1 MQPSGKGSNILGFE
15 TLDTPVGIY
24 IIIFV
29 DTHFVNTFE
38 KNLVTP
44 LSGMFQSFCI
54 ISSVGFL

>member
-1 MQPSGKGSNILGFE
+1 
-15 TLDTPVGIY
+15 
-24 IIIFV
+24 V